1 MTTFDIMIILG
12 PILIVVANLIVYLLL
27 GMLGK
32 RSTGKGTK
40 YSPFTGGEEEIPTRG
55 LYRSELFVFA
65 VLFLIAETFAL
76 LLSGS
81 FEAPSNYYP
90 LLFLG
95 GGGGVILAAIF
106 WFLKS
111 GGGSF

>member
-1 MTTFDIMIILG
+1 MIIIG
-12 PILIVVANLIVYLLL
+12 PLLIIIANFAVYLAI
-27 GMLGK
+27 GRLGK
-32 RSTGKGTK
+32 RSSGKGK
-40 YSPFTGGEEEIPTRG
+40 KFEQFAGGEEAVPTRG
-55 LYRSELFVFA
+55 LYRTELFVFA
-65 VLFLIAETFAL
+65 VLFLIVETFAL

-81 FEAPSNYYP
+81 FEASSSYYP

-95 GGGGVILAAIF
+95 GGGAVMLVAIW